1 LSIQCFFMG
10 LTWRSSRT
18 RKSARHLTSALGVT
32 WISNMRMLLSIS
44 TLLLLGCAMQPQDF
58 QPVWMQPGAPP
69 VDLPS
74 PAGFTVSPLQAYTAV
89 WDSRSQSIKHVWHI
103 YADSQYYYV
112 HDIFLSDSPRKVFL
126 LGVRVDGQTGEIVKR

>member
-1 LSIQCFFMG
+1 M
-10 LTWRSSRT
+10 
-18 RKSARHLTSALGVT
+18 RKGIIYSTIC
-32 WISNMRMLLSIS
+32 WSNMRTLLSIS
-44 TLLLLGCAMQPQDF
+44 MLLLLGCTMQPQDF
-58 QPVWMQPGAPP
+58 QPVWIQPGAPP
-69 VDLPS
+69 ADLPS

-112 HDIFLSDSPRKVFL
+112 YDIFLGDSPRKVFL